1 MKKMLGCMLAVVMTM
16 AANSVQAE
24 GGDSFVGAHYS
35 ASNLDVTVPG
45 VGSGDEDFQGFGFA
59 GIWQVSPSAVI
70 RGDFDSS
77 EADDVD
83 LTLDILRLGVAVA
96 GRHENTIGYAGV
108 DYTRLRLEAEGESDS
123 ESGITPVVG
132 LMSDQG
138 AVTFLADAGYLIMN
152 DVEGPYVNGEI
163 SFTGLEPFGLFMG
176 YRYYFLDGDVGIE
189 LDYSQLRGGVR
200 CQF

>member
-1 MKKMLGCMLAVVMTM
+1 MMKMIGCVVAALIAV
-16 AANSVQAE
+16 SVGVAQAE

-35 ASNLDVTVPG
+35 ASNLDVSVPG
-45 VGSGDEDFQGFGFA
+45 VGSGDEDFEGFGFA
-59 GIWQVSPSAVI
+59 GIWQVSPTALL

-83 LTLDILRLGVAVA
+83 LTLDILRVGVAVA

-108 DYTRLRLEAEGESDS
+108 DYTRLRLEVEGDSDS
-123 ESGITPVVG
+123 ESGITPVLG

-138 AVTFLADAGYLIMN
+138 VVTFLADAGYLIMD
-152 DVEGPYVNGEI
+152 DVDGPYVNGEI
-163 SFTGLEPFGLFMG
+163 SFTGLEPLGVFVG
-176 YRYYFLDGDVGIE
+176 YRYYFLDGEGGVD

-200 CQF
+200 YQF